1 MGAFPSLWRG
11 LNYYLFEQCPSSLI
25 SVTNFNINR
34 DFKSGLIL
42 NHDLQ
47 SNLTLALFYISI
59 YMYVYTRSNLGPR
72 SLLSPCSRRV
82 AICAISS
89 TSLARFVPRWLPN
102 AKVESFLMR
111 TVSSLT
117 RTLRCRSKLQVG
129 CSGDALF
136 PSEPLAGIGFDGQ
149 NIHVQTSRNR
159 SRGVCTKCG
168 VLAGSPSSG
177 CLRPSWRQPQARVW
191 RTPTRERLCSG
202 QILL

>member
-42 NHDLQ
+42 KHDLQ

-59 YMYVYTRSNLGPR
+59 YMYVYTRSSLGPR

-102 AKVESFLMR
+102 ARVESLMMTLFLR
-111 TVSSLT
+111 G
-117 RTLRCRSKLQVG
+117 RTLRCSELQRGG

-136 PSEPLAGIGFDGQ
+136 PSEPLAGFDGYDVD
-149 NIHVQTSRNR
+149 VQTSRNR
-159 SRGVCTKCG
+159 CRGMCEKRG
-168 VLAGSPSSG
+168 MLFLARSTSSG
-177 CLRPSWRQPQARVW
+177 CLRPSWCQPVEARV
-191 RTPTRERLCSG
+191 
-202 QILL
+202 